1 MATLNI
7 RIQLRNDTAE
17 NWTTQNPILL
27 KGEMG
32 VEIDTGKTKIGNG
45 TDHWETLKY
54 SGVDEDTIKG
64 IIDNNR
70 SAFTEVVPEE
80 GETDAQALA
89 RVITNPKK
97 GDMAVVV
104 RTFIEGKESYTA
116 KQSYTAYIHDGTG
129 FKAMDGNYSAE
140 NVYFDKDLK
149 LTEAFGRYKPD
160 ASGSVEVPSTGKSV
174 YSLIDDAFSQSKNP
188 TTTQPSASV
197 KITANSGTFEI
208 GTKKNL
214 TYSASL
220 NTGAYSYG
228 PTPTGVNATTYTA
241 TCDGK
246 TLTGATGTFE
256 NIVADGTK
264 KISISIAHSAGS
276 IPKTNKGADY
286 ADGQIKSG
294 TKTAT
299 SSQAL
304 VGVRYMFWGPMT
316 KDIALNSA
324 NIRALAHKEE
334 SKAKTLDVFGPGDK
348 AVKVV
353 VAVPAGRK
361 ITKVLLTSS
370 MNADITSA
378 FAKQTSTVSIEG
390 AQGYA
395 GIAYDIYVYQPASI
409 DKGERYAI
417 TIG

>member
-17 NWTTQNPILL
+17 NWTSANPVLL

-45 TDHWETLKY
+45 TDNWKTLKY

-70 SAFTEVVPEE
+70 SAFTEVTPNE

-104 RTFIEGKESYTA
+104 RTFVEG

-160 ASGSVEVPSTGKSV
+160 ASGSVKVPSTGQSV
-174 YSLIDDAFSQSKNP
+174 YSLIDDAFSQSRNP

-197 KITANSGTFEI
+197 SITANSGTFEI

-228 PTPTGVNATTYTA
+228 PTPTGVSATTYTA

-286 ADGQIKSG
+286 ADGQIKAG

-304 VGVRYMFWGPMT
+304 IGVRYMFWGPMT
-316 KDIALNSA
+316 EDVALNSA

-334 SKAKTLDVFGPGDK
+334 SKAKTLATFGPGDN

-370 MNADITSA
+370 MNADITSS
-378 FAKQTSTVSIEG
+378 FAKQASTVSVEG

-395 GIAYDIYVYQPASI
+395 GTAYDVYVYQPASI